1 MTIATLT
8 GHACKSVGPYC
19 IVMDNGL
26 AKKENFASKLQATGD
41 LYGDMFEISN
51 FRKED
56 IANITDPSGEFVEVL
71 QCHNASKGPQSRGHQ
86 YAGAFLYKVLILQ
99 QDLEIHGL

>member
-8 GHACKSVGPYC
+8 GHACISVGPYC

-26 AKKENFASKLQATGD
+26 AKKEKFALKLQETGE
-41 LYGDMFEISN
+41 LYGDMFEVSN

-56 IANITDPSGEFVEVL
+56 IANITDTSGEFVEVL
-71 QCHNASKGPQSRGHQ
+71 QCSKGRPPRGHQ
-86 YAGAFLYKVLILQ
+86 YAGTFLLKVSRQFQINK
-99 QDLEIHGL
+99 I